1 MSYWIK
7 MEIAIVVDKIWL
19 YRMALVFVPT
29 VMCKMDAE
37 VVKSTAGVMNFNLWG
52 CVLSVQ

>member
-19 YRMALVFVPT
+19 YRMVLVFVPT

-37 VVKSTAGVMNFNLWG
+37 VVKLTAGVMNFKLWG